1 MGEVYH
7 QKRLWI
13 IPISSKEY
21 KRDLVAS
28 EPINEFPCYM
38 LQNKPSVP
46 MSNLD
51 FLKYI
56 LLIHSTGTVGT
67 IVSSGSTAFTLLT
80 FFIPFDSSGNKKLAR
95 IYIYFK

>member
-1 MGEVYH
+1 
-7 QKRLWI
+7 
-13 IPISSKEY
+13 
-21 KRDLVAS
+21 
-28 EPINEFPCYM
+28 
-38 LQNKPSVP
+38 